1 MATAPNC
8 PTHQCR
14 PNTKPSCKTCIK
26 TKVDAVALYRAQ
38 GGILPIKLA
47 YWTTLK
53 FMGAHYRRV
62 EGDEEEHY

>member
-26 TKVDAVALYRAQ
+26 TKVDAAALYRAQ
-38 GGILPIKLA
+38 GGILPTKLA
-47 YWTTLK
+47 DWPILR
-53 FMGAHYRRV
+53 FMGAHYLRV

>member
-14 PNTKPSCKTCIK
+14 PNTKPTCANCIK

-38 GGILPIKLA
+38 GGILPTKLA
-47 YWTTLK
+47 DWPTLK